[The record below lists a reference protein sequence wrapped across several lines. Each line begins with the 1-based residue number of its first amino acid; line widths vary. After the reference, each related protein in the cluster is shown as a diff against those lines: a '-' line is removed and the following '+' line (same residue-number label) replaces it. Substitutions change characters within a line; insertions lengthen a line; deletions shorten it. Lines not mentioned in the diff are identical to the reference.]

1 MPSFDGRVES
11 YDKWEIEWAAFA
23 EEEGLSGALGDC
35 RDSNMPD
42 SSVFVVGK
50 DVAGKLQVAAV
61 KTNKRAMAYLALAFD
76 NMKLLRFITKAKSDK
91 WLEGEAWKVMRF
103 LMGNIVLM
111 RHQ

>member
-1 MPSFDGRVES
+1 MGRMNLPSFDGRVES

-50 DVAGKLQVAAV
+50 VATGKLQAAAV
-61 KTNKRAMAYLALAFD
+61 KSNKKAMAYLALGFD
-76 NMKLLRFITKAKSDK
+76 NM
-91 WLEGEAWKVMRF
+91 
-103 LMGNIVLM
+103 
-111 RHQ
+111 

>member
-1 MPSFDGRVES
+1 MNLPSFDGRVES

-76 NMKLLRFITKAKSDK
+76 NMKLLRFITKAKSATD
-91 WLEGEAWKVMRF
+91 
-103 LMGNIVLM
+103 NISNASCCL
-111 RHQ
+111 